1 MTPLSDRL
9 WRQYAKR
16 LLIKQTRICPDN
28 LVPGI
33 KCSRV
38 NKDDKN
44 IVFVP
49 MLVLQEWSRLDL
61 ISENPSGGW
70 IVTETG
76 IANLRRMAGGF
87 QAQHQIQIRHKND
100 EGVVTIR
107 NASETA
113 LDWLVNRKGGRFT
126 LTKEELDAAYRLRD
140 DYERAHMT
148 SRLTM
153 DWTQAGYEGEKG
165 QRRAGG
171 HEVLP
176 NSALD
181 ARKRVSK
188 ALNYVGPILSDML
201 VEICCY
207 QSGLQESEERL
218 GVPARSAKLLLKSG
232 LARLSVHYGF
242 QTEIAVSA
250 SLRMR

>member
-16 LLIKQTRICPDN
+16 LLKKQTRIYPNN
-28 LVPGI
+28 LESGI

-44 IVFVP
+44 SIFLP
-49 MLVLQEWSRLDL
+49 LMVLQEWSRLDL
-61 ISENPSGGW
+61 IHKSHSGGW
-70 IVTETG
+70 IVKESG

-87 QAQHQIQIRHKND
+87 QAQHQIRVRHEND

-107 NASETA
+107 NTSETA
-113 LDWLVNRKGGRFT
+113 LDWLVNRKGGRFA
-126 LTKEELDAAYRLRD
+126 LTTEELDAAYRLRD

-153 DWTQAGYEGEKG
+153 DWTQAGREGEKG
-165 QRRAGG
+165 QRRVGG

-176 NSALD
+176 TSALD
-181 ARKRVSK
+181 ARTRVSR

-201 VEICCY
+201 VEICCH
-207 QSGLQESEERL
+207 QAGLQESETKL

-242 QTEIAVSA
+242 QTEMAISA

>member
-1 MTPLSDRL
+1 MNPLSDRL
-9 WRQYAKR
+9 WRQNAKR
-16 LLIKQTRICPDN
+16 LLKKQIRIFPDN
-28 LVPGI
+28 LEQGI
-33 KCSRV
+33 RCSRV

-49 MLVLQEWSRLDL
+49 ILVLQEWSRLDL
-61 ISENPSGGW
+61 ISENHLEGW
-70 IVTETG
+70 RVTKSG

-87 QAQHQIQIRHKND
+87 QAQHQIRVGHKND

-113 LDWLVNRKGGRFT
+113 LDWLVNRKGGRFA

-153 DWTQAGYEGEKG
+153 DWAQAGREGEKG

-181 ARKRVSK
+181 ARTRVSR

-207 QSGLQESEERL
+207 QSGLQESEARF
-218 GVPARSAKLLLKSG
+218 GMPARSAKMLLKSG

-242 QTEIAVSA
+242 QTEMAVSA